1 MKLTIYRKQAA
12 YLYSLVYP
20 IMRNEVTSRK
30 IVCDILKEH
39 KDVEEKAIIRK
50 AINKAIE
57 AGKAKIG

>member
-1 MKLTIYRKQAA
+1 MNKKQAA

-20 IMRNEVTSRK
+20 ITRNEVIARK
-30 IVCDILKEH
+30 IVFDVLKEYKH
-39 KDVEEKAIIRK
+39 IDEKIIIRK

>member
-1 MKLTIYRKQAA
+1 MNKKQVA

-20 IMRNEVTSRK
+20 ITRNQVIARK
-30 IVCDILKEH
+30 IVLDVLREYKQ
-39 KDVEEKAIIRK
+39 VEEKIIIRK